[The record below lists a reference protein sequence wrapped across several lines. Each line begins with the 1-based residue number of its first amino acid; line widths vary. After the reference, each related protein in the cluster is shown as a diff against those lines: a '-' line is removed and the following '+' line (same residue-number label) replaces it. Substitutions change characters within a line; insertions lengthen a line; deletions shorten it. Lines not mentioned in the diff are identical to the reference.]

1 MTLRIGINGF
11 GRIGRAYLRAL
22 LKRKLNHEIVAI
34 NDITDAK
41 TLAHLLKYD
50 STYGRLESE
59 VASKQSALVL
69 DGHAIPILAQKDP
82 AQLPWRDLRVDLALE
97 STGLFTDRE
106 QAAKHLTAGAKR
118 VLISAPAK
126 KPDITI
132 VPGVNHQEYDAA
144 KHLILSLASCTTNC
158 VTPVAK
164 VLHETA
170 GIKHGLMTTAHAYTN
185 DQRILD
191 LPHKDLRRARSAA
204 VSIIPT
210 STGAAVATT
219 EVMPELKGK
228 LHGIALRVPVP
239 DGSIVDLVAEVEKEI
254 TAEMINDAY
263 RKASNGY
270 LKGILAYSEEPLV
283 SVDVI
288 GDPHSA
294 IVDGLSTM
302 VLDKSLVK
310 VLAWYDN
317 EWGYANRLVDMT
329 DIVARES

>member
-1 MTLRIGINGF
+1 
-11 GRIGRAYLRAL
+11 
-22 LKRKLNHEIVAI
+22 
-34 NDITDAK
+34 
-41 TLAHLLKYD
+41 
-50 STYGRLESE
+50 
-59 VASKQSALVL
+59 
-69 DGHAIPILAQKDP
+69 
-82 AQLPWRDLRVDLALE
+82 
-97 STGLFTDRE
+97 
-106 QAAKHLTAGAKR
+106 
-118 VLISAPAK
+118 
-126 KPDITI
+126 
-132 VPGVNHQEYDAA
+132 
-144 KHLILSLASCTTNC
+144 
-158 VTPVAK
+158 
-164 VLHETA
+164 
-170 GIKHGLMTTAHAYTN
+170 MTTAHAYTN